1 MCSISKPVAQRYA
14 RTIAAP
20 IVTTGIAVEIIPEP
34 TPAMMTVAGPVL
46 ALPAIFCV
54 GL

>member
-1 MCSISKPVAQRYA
+1 M
-14 RTIAAP
+14 IATP
-20 IVTTGIAVEIIPEP
+20 IVTTGMAVEIIPEP
-34 TPAMMTVAGPVL
+34 MPALMTVAGPVW

>member
-1 MCSISKPVAQRYA
+1 MM
-14 RTIAAP
+14 AAP
-20 IVTTGIAVEIIPEP
+20 MVTTGIAVEIMPEP
-34 TPAMMTVAGPVL
+34 TPAIITVAGPVC